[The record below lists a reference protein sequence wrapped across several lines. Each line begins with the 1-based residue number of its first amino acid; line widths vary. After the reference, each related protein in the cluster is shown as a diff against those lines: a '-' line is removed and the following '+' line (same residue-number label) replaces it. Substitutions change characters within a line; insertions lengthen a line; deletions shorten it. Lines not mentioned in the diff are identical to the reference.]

1 MAFNEMNDNQRRVF
15 IDTCQIFD
23 AYMDAYENNKAYH
36 GGMYWKKSKEKDY
49 LFKSSDRY
57 GYGKSLGVRSPET
70 EKIFDEFHKN
80 KQISSGRLKAIKER
94 LKEQARFCKAAM
106 IQRVPRVVTRIL
118 QEFNF
123 RKMLG
128 KNVIVIGTN
137 ALYAYEAGAG
147 LFYNRDLMATMDMD
161 ILWDNRTRLVLASD
175 QKDQSGLISILQ
187 KADRSFEVVKKQK
200 FRAVNKNGY
209 MVDLVKAS
217 PKYIFENDNLQMG
230 GKSDLKAA
238 EIMNLK
244 WLLSSPKIS
253 QVVIGDDG
261 LPALM
266 VVPDPRAFALY
277 KLWLSE
283 QEDREPIKKRRDL
296 NQSLTVAQTVI
307 DYLPQYKFDSSTLRM
322 FPKKIV
328 QNADFMKIS

>member
-1 MAFNEMNDNQRRVF
+1 MVFSEMNDNQRRVF
-15 IDTCQIFD
+15 IDVCQIFD

-36 GGMYWKKSKEKDY
+36 GGMHWKKSKEKSY

-57 GYGKSLGVRSPET
+57 GNGKSLGVRSPET
-70 EKIFDEFHKN
+70 EKIFHEFHKT
-80 KQISSGRLKAIKER
+80 KQISSDRLKALKER

-106 IQRVPRVVTRIL
+106 IQRVPRIVTKIL
-118 QEFNF
+118 HELNC

-128 KNVIVIGTN
+128 RNVIVVGTN
-137 ALYAYEAGAG
+137 ALYAYEAAAG
-147 LFYNRDLMATMDMD
+147 LFYNRDLMATMDID
-161 ILWDNRTRLVLASD
+161 ILWDNRTRLVLVSD
-175 QKDQSGLISILQ
+175 QKGQSGLINILQ
-187 KADRSFEVVKKQK
+187 KADRSFEMVKKQK

-217 PKYIFENDNLQMG
+217 PKYIFGKDDLQMG
-230 GKSDLKAA
+230 GKEDLQAA

-261 LPALM
+261 QPALM

-283 QEDREPIKKRRDL
+283 QEDREPLKKKRDL
-296 NQSLTVAQTVI
+296 NQALAVAQTVI
-307 DYLPQYKFDSSTLRM
+307 DYLPQYKFESSVLRM
-322 FPKKIV
+322 FPKHIV
-328 QNADFMKIS
+328 QKAGFIKTS